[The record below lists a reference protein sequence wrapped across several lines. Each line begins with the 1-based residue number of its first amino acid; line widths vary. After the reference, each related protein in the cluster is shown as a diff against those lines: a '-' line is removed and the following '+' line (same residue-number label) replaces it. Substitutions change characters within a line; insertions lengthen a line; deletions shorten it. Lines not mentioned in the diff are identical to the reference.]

1 MELEVHIII
10 CISVQSCLYHVLTK
24 QSFDLNEVPVGGLS
38 ATSFFDLQ
46 SIQVLKGPQGTL
58 FGRNTTGGAVL
69 YTSHKP
75 TDEFDF
81 SLKGTVGN
89 YDNREFEGM
98 VNVPISDS
106 LALRLSGRIQKRDG
120 FQRNLLYNTEGQLG
134 GL

>member
-1 MELEVHIII
+1 M
-10 CISVQSCLYHVLTK
+10 
-24 QSFDLNEVPVGGLS
+24 S

-81 SLKGTVGN
+81 SLKGTIGN

-106 LALRLSGRIQKRDG
+106 LALRYLVAFRSVTDSK
-120 FQRNLLYNTEGQLG
+120 NLLYNTEANSVDSDVIRLG
-134 GL
+134 ISFAPVNSGFSNVLTLLDATTAVRTEYR